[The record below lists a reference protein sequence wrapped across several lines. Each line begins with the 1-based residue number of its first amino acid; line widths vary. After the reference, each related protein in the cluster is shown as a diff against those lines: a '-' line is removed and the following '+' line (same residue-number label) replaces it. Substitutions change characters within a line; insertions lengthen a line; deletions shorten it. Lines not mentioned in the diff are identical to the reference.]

1 VAEHAAFVAGA
12 TGYVGREVVRVLAG
26 RGVRTVAHVRSD
38 SARLAE
44 WRERFA
50 RVGAEVDAT
59 PWKEEAMAGTLARLA
74 PTHVFALLGTTR
86 ARGRAA
92 AGRGVVESY
101 ETVDYGLTSLL
112 LRAAAR
118 AGSRPRFVYL
128 SSAGVTGPTRNAYL
142 AARWKLERE
151 LGESGLPYTIARPG
165 FITGPDREERR
176 PLEQAGAAV
185 VDGTLALAGALGLRQ
200 LRDRYRSTTA
210 AVLARA
216 LVRLA
221 FEPAAANQVVE
232 SEGLRA

>member
-1 VAEHAAFVAGA
+1 VAEHTAFVAGA
-12 TGYVGREVVRVLAG
+12 TGYVGREVVRVLAE
-26 RGVRTVAHVRSD
+26 RGVRTVAHVRPD

-44 WRERFA
+44 WRDRFT
-50 RVGAEVDAT
+50 RMGAEVDAT
-59 PWKEEAMAGTLARLA
+59 PWEEPAMAGTLARLA

-92 AGRGVVESY
+92 GEHGVVESY

-112 LRAAAR
+112 LRAAVR

-128 SSAGVTGPTRNAYL
+128 SSAGVGGRTRNAYL
-142 AARWKLERE
+142 AARWKAERE

-176 PLEQAGAAV
+176 PLERAAAVALDALLAAAGAA
-185 VDGTLALAGALGLRQ
+185 GLGR

-232 SEGLRA
+232 SEGLRR